1 MFNLKTLIATGIL
14 CLAFVFSSN
23 VLAQTPC
30 DSAIV
35 VSGWIF
41 QGENL
46 IVPASMAVNRNSG
59 GGVFV
64 ERDGSFLVRACPG
77 DTLVFGATGFY
88 TVERV
93 VEQSMKDESL
103 NIILRKL
110 EVELG
115 TAEVF
120 APRTLRQILND
131 IEDLG
136 YDEKDYRISRVDALQ
151 SPITFLYEQ
160 FSRIE
165 QSKRLVA
172 ELENTDK
179 RRELLQELFSK
190 YVDYDI
196 IQLAPHEFK
205 DFAEFCDPGDDLLQE
220 WTQYEFIL
228 YVKRQFAIYKMMPKK
243 LDDSDYQY
251 DTD

>member
-77 DTLVFGATGFY
+77 DTLVFGATGYY

-136 YDEKDYRISRVDALQ
+136 YDEKDYRISRVDALH

-228 YVKRQFAIYKMMPKK
+228 YVKRQFAIYKMMPQK